1 MNAKRALIE
10 PGATTL
16 SLRRQCALLGLNR
29 SSWYT
34 PGSAGGESEENL
46 RLMHRI
52 DELYTACPFY
62 GSRKLT
68 AVLRREGHPV
78 NRKRVRRLMRRMG
91 LESIAPKPSLS
102 RPHPRQAVYPY
113 LLRGL
118 VIARANQVWSS
129 DITYLRIERGF
140 AYLVAVIDW
149 HSRRVLAWRLSNTM
163 DTAFCVEALAEA
175 IQHYGTPE
183 IFNTDQGSQF
193 TSEAFTG
200 LLKEHQIRI
209 SMDGKGRALDNIFV
223 ERLWR
228 SVKYEE
234 VYPRQYQSLRE
245 AHTGL
250 AAYFRFYNTER
261 PHQSLANRTPAD
273 VYDNVQPLQRAA

>member
-1 MNAKRALIE
+1 
-10 PGATTL
+10 
-16 SLRRQCALLGLNR
+16 
-29 SSWYT
+29 
-34 PGSAGGESEENL
+34 
-46 RLMHRI
+46 MHRI
-52 DELYTACPFY
+52 DERYTACPFY

-78 NRKRVRRLMRRMG
+78 DRQRVRRLMRRMG

-102 RPHPRQAVYPY
+102 RPHPQQAVYPY

-118 VIARANQVWSS
+118 VIARANQVWPS
-129 DITYLRIERGF
+129 DITYLRIARGF

-149 HSRRVLAWRLSNTM
+149 HGRSVLAGRLSNTM

-193 TSEAFTG
+193 TSAAFTG
-200 LLKEHQIRI
+200 LLKEHPIRI
-209 SMDGKGRALDNIFV
+209 SMDGKSRALDNIIV
-223 ERLWR
+223 ERWWR

-234 VYPRQYQSLRE
+234 VYPRQSQSLRE
-245 AHTGL
+245 AHAGL

>member
-34 PGSAGGESEENL
+34 PESAGGESEENL

-118 VIARANQVWSS
+118 VIARASK
-129 DITYLRIERGF
+129 YPPAEPG
-140 AYLVAVIDW
+140 
-149 HSRRVLAWRLSNTM
+149 
-163 DTAFCVEALAEA
+163 ALWDSASKA
-175 IQHYGTPE
+175 P
-183 IFNTDQGSQF
+183 
-193 TSEAFTG
+193 
-200 LLKEHQIRI
+200 
-209 SMDGKGRALDNIFV
+209 
-223 ERLWR
+223 
-228 SVKYEE
+228 
-234 VYPRQYQSLRE
+234 
-245 AHTGL
+245 
-250 AAYFRFYNTER
+250 
-261 PHQSLANRTPAD
+261 
-273 VYDNVQPLQRAA
+273 